1 MALKDKPEVR
11 YALWQAHQRRC
22 TICLEDLFN
31 YSDLQ
36 VDHIIP
42 EATFKDNKKVKKVIN
57 DFKLTLDFDFNGLEN
72 LRPAHHKC
80 NNDKR
85 NNDLPEE
92 ISSRL
97 LRRAKGKIKE
107 VKKHIK
113 KFEEEAK
120 YALSLEVIRKQLNEG
135 KITTEE
141 YADRLNNHMAD
152 FGEADIKN
160 FSTDGKFLKYKNKS
174 VILEGYLPVINEN
187 RGSCLFT
194 FNSFYIRGTNISLG
208 HKEILSELY
217 PGNNTPIHF
226 EMRRYIVA
234 KLDENNYIVQLGNSR
249 FNLSYEEVFNLCIVI
264 DKFISAYIEAII
276 ELEEIIDCKDFFPNH
291 YDLSKYHL
299 IKVNMNLWK
308 EILEFSSEHDYEKGS
323 SKWHIFDA
331 SGDNMLK
338 VYIKED
344 DENYNK
350 GHKCIIH
357 SFIDNYYSLAPSNYV
372 WLLWNDMNLSKE
384 YGVKDYWT
392 VKHTYKWLTRELL
405 PKIIRENSTVKSKR
419 IFEKKEKIN
428 NIQVGNYYSD
438 GEHRYFSSMYIV
450 NATQLVSLVNEIQL
464 FYSISRYVCTNK
476 TEIINLYRAI
486 LASTKANN
494 KLNYHYLCSTLNIT
508 PFTNNKVDIENF
520 LINKI
525 DYYNNLI
532 ENELGLLKIY
542 SYQLDLL
549 FRVLSSN
556 LKELKI
562 DLELEDIRE
571 YLESIDWY
579 INDYNTNKLVK
590 CYK

>member
-42 EATFKDNKKVKKVIN
+42 EATFKDNKKVKNVIN

-92 ISSRL
+92 ISLRL

-120 YALSLEVIRKQLNEG
+120 YALSLEVIRKQLSEG
-135 KITTEE
+135 KITLEE
-141 YADRLNNHMAD
+141 YVDRINNHVAD
-152 FGEADIKN
+152 FGEVDIKN
-160 FSTDGKFLKYKNKS
+160 LSIYGKFLKYKNKS
-174 VILEGYLPVINEN
+174 VVLEGYLPVINEN

-264 DKFISAYIEAII
+264 DKFISAYIEAIV
-276 ELEEIIDCKDFFPNH
+276 ELEEIIDCKDFIPNH

-323 SKWHIFDA
+323 SQWHIFDA

-338 VYIKED
+338 VYIRED
-344 DENYNK
+344 NENYNK
-350 GHKCIIH
+350 GYKCIIH
-357 SFIDNYYSLAPSNYV
+357 SFIDNYYSLTPSNYV

-405 PKIIRENSTVKSKR
+405 PKIIRENSAVKSKR
-419 IFEKKEKIN
+419 IFKKKGKIN

-438 GEHRYFSSMYIV
+438 SEHRYFSSMYIV
-450 NATQLVSLVNEIQL
+450 NATQLVGLVNQIQL

-486 LASTKANN
+486 LVSTK
-494 KLNYHYLCSTLNIT
+494 
-508 PFTNNKVDIENF
+508 
-520 LINKI
+520 KI
-525 DYYNNLI
+525 I
-532 ENELGLLKIY
+532 
-542 SYQLDLL
+542 S
-549 FRVLSSN
+549 
-556 LKELKI
+556 
-562 DLELEDIRE
+562 
-571 YLESIDWY
+571 
-579 INDYNTNKLVK
+579 
-590 CYK
+590 